1 MKGEYLFQNIGLFNW
16 WARPAA
22 DWPLEIFSGLV
33 RRLTFASA
41 SWVKAAIRSS
51 GGQLETAWSSYAKN
65 QLQTEYD
72 EWFRNHI
79 QIGMP
84 EPTGDYI
91 DVKGY
96 NAPIYAIPIQYSIG
110 ALKEWIDNLPL
121 IYSDA
126 AEKFVEQGI
135 NAPLDGGFTFEWI
148 FHSLMSALFE
158 RHNQDGK
165 GYNISEKWSRSNLQN
180 PNGTNKGFENYEKTR
195 PFRILAFV
203 SPPDSTSKNIAYL
216 LQYQTIVPSFS
227 GATISEDKLTAT
239 FTITAVPFT
248 RSFAESSIVH
258 PSVSISKEEAS

>member
-91 DVKGY
+91 DFNGY
-96 NAPIYAIPIQYSIG
+96 NAPMYAIPIHYSIP
-110 ALKEWIDNLPL
+110 ARYINMELFTNAKKEFRVKSTDLID
-121 IYSDA
+121 SGVF
-126 AEKFVEQGI
+126 E
-135 NAPLDGGFTFEWI
+135 FEWI
-148 FHSLMSALFE
+148 FHSLMTALFE
-158 RHNQDGK
+158 RHIQDGK
-165 GYNISEKWSRSNLQN
+165 GYNISETWSRRNLQN
-180 PNGTNKGFENYEKTR
+180 PNGSNKGFENYEKTR

-203 SPPDSTSKNIAYL
+203 SSPDSTSKNIAYL
-216 LQYQTIVPSFS
+216 LEKQINDPWFD